1 MIKRNQVS
9 SSRRREIQSPNIFT
23 GRQECQL
30 ILLEDFVLV
39 YRIQQNFQL
48 KDGFPF
54 RGPKRLPTKM
64 ELETPKLLVRY
75 VLNIV
80 KKYNSLMKRKSEASE
95 KAISVK
101 LAKVFSNSKK
111 SKNRCI
117 DLPSKLFSPTS
128 ILQVHADDTTAG
140 NYWTFLCLSVPFPC
154 VLRHFSSLITELKSI
169 PQCVPFNMCN
179 FRQSNVGW
187 SF

>member
-1 MIKRNQVS
+1 MNFSKIRQALQIVIEVS
-9 SSRRREIQSPNIFT
+9 FFEVFPIRKCLVIGSTIDFS
-23 GRQECQL
+23 QL
-30 ILLEDFVLV
+30 IPHIGYMEVSHNEF
-39 YRIQQNFQL
+39 QQNPL
-48 KDGFPF
+48 
-54 RGPKRLPTKM
+54 GPS
-64 ELETPKLLVRY
+64 
-75 VLNIV
+75 I
-80 KKYNSLMKRKSEASE
+80 
-95 KAISVK
+95 K
-101 LAKVFSNSKK
+101 LAKVFSNSKN

-128 ILQVHADDTTAG
+128 ILQVHADDTIAG